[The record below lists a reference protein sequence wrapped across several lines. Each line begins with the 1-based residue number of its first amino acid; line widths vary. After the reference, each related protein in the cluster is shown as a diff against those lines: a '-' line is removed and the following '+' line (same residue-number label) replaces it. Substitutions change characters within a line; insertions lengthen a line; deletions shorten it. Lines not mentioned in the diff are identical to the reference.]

1 MGPLITPV
9 RLLRL
14 GWRAR
19 LAWLRRSGR
28 SPSVDMTDLTGF
40 YETVWASAAAALS
53 ARMTELSPGV
63 WRLERGANATVIHNY
78 VVQIDDPV
86 ILNLAGDKALCHRL
100 LMDRGLPVP
109 AHLVFSTAELDAA
122 ERFMTGLRGEF
133 FVVKPAAST
142 SGARGVTTHV
152 DSPAELRSAAAL
164 ASLYGERILIERWVP
179 GESYRLLFLDDEL
192 IHASRRRG
200 WRVRGDGASTVGRL
214 IAARTGARGV
224 RRTSS
229 RSEERDRTATLEA
242 QGLQVDSVPERGRT
256 VLVQSVDTALPTN
269 VEMRTVFDE
278 DATADIGPA
287 LRDQAARAVRAIGS
301 RFAGVDIITLDPSRP
316 LERSGGAINEINT
329 TPGLHHHYYQLAG
342 VGHGTSPAVRV
353 LARLLGTDIHSASE
367 LAYAGS
373 SPSLAP

>member
-1 MGPLITPV
+1 
-9 RLLRL
+9 
-14 GWRAR
+14 
-19 LAWLRRSGR
+19 
-28 SPSVDMTDLTGF
+28 
-40 YETVWASAAAALS
+40 
-53 ARMTELSPGV
+53 
-63 WRLERGANATVIHNY
+63 
-78 VVQIDDPV
+78 
-86 ILNLAGDKALCHRL
+86 
-100 LMDRGLPVP
+100 MDRGLPVP

-122 ERFMTGLRGEF
+122 ERFMASRRGEF

-152 DSPAELRSAAAL
+152 GSPAELRSAAAL

-214 IAARTGARGV
+214 IAARTGAGL
-224 RRTSS
+224 RRKRS
-229 RSEERDRTATLEA
+229 RSEERDRMRTLEA

-269 VEMRTVFDE
+269 IEMRTVFDE

-301 RFAGVDIITLDPSRP
+301 RFAGVDIITLDPSQP

-329 TPGLHHHYYQLAG
+329 TPGLHHHYYQLG
-342 VGHGTSPAVRV
+342 SVGHGTSPAVRV
-353 LARLLGTDIHSASE
+353 LARLLDTDVRSASE

-373 SPSLAP
+373 SPFQAP